1 MVSNMAEK
9 LSAGK
14 TSAIK
19 KLLENNKII
28 VIDNKE
34 LKDLR
39 KNQKDLPPEYNKLVN
54 ENFWDLT

>member
-1 MVSNMAEK
+1 MAEK

-34 LKDLR
+34 LKNLG